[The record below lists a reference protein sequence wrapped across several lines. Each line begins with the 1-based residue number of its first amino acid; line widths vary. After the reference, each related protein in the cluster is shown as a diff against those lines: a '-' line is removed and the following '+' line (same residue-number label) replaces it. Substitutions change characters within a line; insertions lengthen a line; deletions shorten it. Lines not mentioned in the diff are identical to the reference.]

1 MTQREQWEDV
11 SFQVFTDE
19 DGVLRS
25 GIYPTGEG
33 LVSGNVAI
41 AREWGNTPMQPNDDR
56 DGIVLGSK
64 DSHAINGTEWN
75 SFPAFT
81 GSRNYMVTGVEYLG
95 GNVYEYI
102 SENKIEVGEY
112 VKITETG
119 FGNTSNAL
127 VTYADATK
135 FRTDDELGT
144 GKLTGLYGRVDVN
157 EPGDVGNTLNG
168 GDSYIVPS
176 YTFCWSNPKTKDGN
190 VWDYIEYLRTV
201 GVDPEL
207 LVEATFDGANK
218 YDWGRIG
225 NTNDRLGGIIF
236 WDYIPADLITYIDW
250 ETGTVYTGK
259 DFDQTVTAMFSNAG
273 DEVSIT
279 ADWFEHSV
287 VAFTNDPNK
296 NNTADWWY

>member
-1 MTQREQWEDV
+1 MA
-11 SFQVFTDE
+11 TD
-19 DGVLRS
+19 
-25 GIYPTGEG
+25 T
-33 LVSGNVAI
+33 SGNQAI
-41 AREWGNTPMQPNDDR
+41 AFEWGNMPMQPNDDR
-56 DGIVLGSK
+56 DGVVLGSK
-64 DSHAINGTEWN
+64 GIHAVNGTEWN
-75 SFPAFT
+75 QYPAFK
-81 GSRNYMVTGVEYLG
+81 GSRNYMVTGAEYLG
-95 GNVYEYI
+95 GNVYEYT

-112 VKITETG
+112 VKITGAG
-119 FGNTSNAL
+119 FGNTANAL
-127 VTYADATK
+127 VTYADSTK

-157 EPGDVGNTLNG
+157 EPGDVGNTLDG
-168 GDSYIVPS
+168 GDAYIVPS

-218 YDWGRIG
+218 YDWGTIG

-259 DFDQTVTAMFSNAG
+259 DFNDTITYVDTPGAERATNA
-273 DEVSIT
+273 
-279 ADWFEHSV
+279 AWYEHAV